1 MQRTPL
7 LTIAIVGS
15 FALSLGAIACG
26 GGGGGGGGS
35 STSESSGGSGEVS
48 ENTFVGRVA
57 ETEAFIAIMKEGTAH
72 LIYVTDGKDLNLWF
86 KGNASGAVAGYFTF
100 YNDEGGSIVNSP
112 DGDGHRGNVSDGK
125 GLHLRYTAA
134 AARGDAGLYRA
145 AEAAGGEAWQ
155 IGWIVLNDGQ
165 VRGARQNAAGVIRGE
180 TVRGGVKW
188 TDPAKDP

>member
-1 MQRTPL
+1 MYRTPI
-7 LTIAIVGS
+7 LTIAVAGL
-15 FALSLGAIACG
+15 FAISLGLAACG
-26 GGGGGGGGS
+26 GGSGDSGS
-35 STSESSGGSGEVS
+35 SSETSGSGAVS
-48 ENTFVGRVA
+48 TNTFVGRLA
-57 ETEAFIAIMKEGTAH
+57 ESEAFIAIMKDGNAH

-125 GLHLRYTAA
+125 GNHFRYTAT

-145 AEAAGGEAWQ
+145 SESAGDEAWT

-165 VRGARQNAAGVIRGE
+165 VRGARQNAAGEIRGE
-180 TVRGGVKW
+180 STRGGVKW
-188 TDPAKDP
+188 SDPAADP